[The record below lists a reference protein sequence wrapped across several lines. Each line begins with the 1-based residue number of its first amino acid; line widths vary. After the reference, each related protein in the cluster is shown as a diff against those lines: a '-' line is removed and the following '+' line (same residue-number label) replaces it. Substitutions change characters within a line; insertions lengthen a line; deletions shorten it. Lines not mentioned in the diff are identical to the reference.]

1 MELHISEL
9 SELPDLATPKINV
22 VKQNT
27 TPLNKNTLKSILKTS
42 AKIENKVIKPR
53 VSYDDIL
60 AKMGMYVD
68 NGKLHLST
76 EKSCDKPMECKIKC
90 SRIKETISN
99 APQNY
104 TPQNSYI
111 YNKYFKEQVE
121 EPLVPKTMEEYKQMV
136 AKKLI
141 ENKIQRKRISQI
153 KSTKLIMPTNNIHV
167 APVNSTNLNRL
178 FRF

>member
-1 MELHISEL
+1 MELNISEL
-9 SELPDLATPKINV
+9 PSPVTEPKIV
-22 VKQNT
+22 VKQ
-27 TPLNKNTLKSILKTS
+27 KAVIK
-42 AKIENKVIKPR
+42 ENKR
-53 VSYDDIL
+53 FSYDDIL

-68 NGKLHLST
+68 NGKLHLSN
-76 EKSCDKPMECKIKC
+76 EKSCDKPMDCKIKC
-90 SRIKETISN
+90 SRIKESISN

-111 YNKYFKEQVE
+111 YNKYFKDQLKP

-141 ENKIQRKRISQI
+141 ENKIQRQRISQI
-153 KSTKLIMPTNNIHV
+153 KSTKLIMPTNNIHI
-167 APVNSTNLNRL
+167 APTVNARPSQNLNKF